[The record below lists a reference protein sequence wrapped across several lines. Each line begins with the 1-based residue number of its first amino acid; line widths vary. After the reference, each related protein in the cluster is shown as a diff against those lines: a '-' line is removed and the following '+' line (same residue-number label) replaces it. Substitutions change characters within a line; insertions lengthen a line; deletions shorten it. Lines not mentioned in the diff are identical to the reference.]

1 MLDLSSDIFSG
12 KYLPSQWERK
22 EIDVSKY
29 EKAINIICP
38 NMDILGQLTRS
49 TNTVSFVLQS
59 TQKLFVCQFAPP
71 NLIKVSKFEEKNNPN
86 KFQGAQERMA
96 YLNEHKIS
104 VPEIIS
110 KGEIIIDRQ
119 KRQYIVMN
127 FVNGISA
134 DRLLARSPESRLDI
148 YREFGTIL
156 SKLSTVPVI
165 ENQNRTSSKI
175 VLDKVTHAAKYILT
189 RKIISQDQFDKLI
202 KLVKARLTMLG
213 EIPLAYVHLDPYPTN
228 LHLEVESEK
237 YKPTLMD
244 IEAIQIGHP
253 IIEGLGR
260 AMMAGIYDWNYI
272 TNGNPIEI
280 DSNIESFLK
289 GYSKNSEY
297 AKNLLNSKD
306 DTEWLL
312 QTCRI
317 IHLPQSI
324 MYEDKKDTSLF
335 DPDSVSF
342 NWSIDSLQ
350 KLINNNEK

>member
-29 EKAINIICP
+29 EKALNIICP

-49 TNTVSFVLQS
+49 TNTVSFVLKS
-59 TQKLFVCQFAPP
+59 SQKLFVCQFAPP
-71 NLIKVSKFEEKNNPN
+71 NLTKVSKFEEKNNPN

-96 YLNEHKIS
+96 HLNEHKIS
-104 VPEIIS
+104 VPEIIL
-110 KGEIIIDRQ
+110 KGETIIDSQ

-127 FVNGISA
+127 FVDGISA
-134 DRLLARSPESRLDI
+134 DRLLARSPESRLTI
-148 YREFGTIL
+148 YHEFGRIL
-156 SKLSTVPVI
+156 SKLSTVPII
-165 ENQNRTSSKI
+165 EPENRTPSKI
-175 VLDKVTHAAKYILT
+175 VLDKVNHAAKYILN

-202 KLVKARLTMLG
+202 MLVNARLTILG
-213 EIPLAYVHLDPYPTN
+213 EMPLAYVHLDPSPTN
-228 LHLEVESEK
+228 LHIKIQGTKHVT
-237 YKPTLMD
+237 TLMD

-260 AMMAGIYDWNYI
+260 AIMTGIYDWSYI
-272 TNGNPIEI
+272 TNGNTDEI
-280 DSNIESFLK
+280 QSNVESFLS
-289 GYSKNSEY
+289 GYSEMSLY
-297 AKNLLNSKD
+297 AKSLLRSKKD
-306 DTEWLL
+306 FEWLL

-335 DPDSVSF
+335 NPDDISF
-342 NWSIDSLQ
+342 NWSIDTLQ
-350 KLINNNEK
+350 KLITGNEK

>member
-1 MLDLSSDIFSG
+1 MIDLSSDIFSG

-29 EKAINIICP
+29 ENALNTICP

-49 TNTVSFVLQS
+49 TNTVSFVMQS
-59 TQKLFVCQFAPP
+59 SRNLFVCQFAPS
-71 NLIKVSKFEEKNNPN
+71 NLTNVSKFEEKNNPN

-104 VPEIIS
+104 VPEIVS
-110 KGEIIIDRQ
+110 KGEIIIDLQ

-148 YREFGTIL
+148 YYEFGKIL
-156 SKLSTVPVI
+156 SKLSTIPI
-165 ENQNRTSSKI
+165 AESENRTSSKV
-175 VLDKVTHAAKYILT
+175 VLDKVGYADKYIFE
-189 RKIISQDQFDKLI
+189 RGIISQSQFNKLT
-202 KLVKARLTMLG
+202 KLVKNRLSLLDN
-213 EIPLAYVHLDPYPTN
+213 IPLAYVHLDPYPTN
-228 LHLEVESEK
+228 LHIETEGEK

-260 AMMAGIYDWNYI
+260 AIMAGIYDWNYI
-272 TNGNPIEI
+272 ANGNPNEIE
-280 DSNIESFLK
+280 SNIESFLK
-289 GYSKNSEY
+289 GYSETSEY
-297 AKNLLNSKD
+297 AKKLLSSKS

-335 DPDSVSF
+335 NPDNISF
-342 NWSIDSLQ
+342 NWSIDTLL
-350 KLINNNEK
+350 KLITSNEK